1 MSTRSIITFKS
12 EEGIVQVY
20 KHWDGYTD
28 TTVPE
33 LQEFLKWNGNRS
45 DDLTYTMANY
55 CYWYKT
61 KTFRE
66 QMESMAER
74 QKVDGKKDSF
84 YADFMKSHNTSA
96 HTGLG
101 ILPNKVMNFKQA
113 SDEYNAEYFYVVDLD
128 HKMIEEEVTETIWSF
143 TNKKGTKW
151 AKLGDKKLIT
161 P

>member
-20 KHWDGYTD
+20 KHWDGYPD

-33 LQEFLKWNGNRS
+33 LQEFLKWNGHRN
-45 DDLTYTMANY
+45 DDLSYTMANY
-55 CYWYKT
+55 CYWHKDTNFKSQVEAYKNR
-61 KTFRE
+61 KGSE
-66 QMESMAER
+66 
-74 QKVDGKKDSF
+74 
-84 YADFMKSHNTSA
+84 ADMKYFLEGHDTCQ

-101 ILPNKVMNFKQA
+101 VLPNKVMNFKQA

-128 HKMIEEEVTETIWSF
+128 QKTIDEEVTETIWSF
-143 TNKKGTKW
+143 TNKKG
-151 AKLGDKKLIT
+151 KKLNYAFSAYRNKIT